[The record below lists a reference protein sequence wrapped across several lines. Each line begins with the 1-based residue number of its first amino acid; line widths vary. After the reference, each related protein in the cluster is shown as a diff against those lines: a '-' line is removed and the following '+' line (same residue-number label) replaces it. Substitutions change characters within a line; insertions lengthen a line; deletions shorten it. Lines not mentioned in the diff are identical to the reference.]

1 VSMVKVNSSAMTAY
15 PTTKCPVKLVL
26 GSGVLRIIECGVAS
40 SLCDGRRRWHLPVV
54 LAIVYDPFSLVEPP
68 LPHINIHQVVHGLLL
83 GYTVD
88 VKKVLE

>member
-1 VSMVKVNSSAMTAY
+1 MTAY

-26 GSGVLRIIECGVAS
+26 GSGVLRMIERGVAS
-40 SLCDGRRRWHLPVV
+40 SLFDGCRRWYLPVV
-54 LAIVYDPFSLVEPP
+54 LAVVYGPFPLVEPL